1 MAYINKF
8 EKGRHKSVLT
18 FLLCKEFHLTQ
29 WLIEIVT
36 YWLLSLNL

>member
-18 FLLCKEFHLTQ
+18 FLLCKKFHLTQ